1 MGNLRDEKYLKK
13 LGKRVKQLRI
23 EKGISTYQLSYD
35 SDVPRS
41 QISLIEK
48 GGVNTTVSTLRA
60 ICTGLGVTMLELF
73 DF

>member
-13 LGKRVKQLRI
+13 LGKRIKQIRI
-23 EKGISTYQLSYD
+23 EKGLSTYQLSYD

-60 ICTGLGVTMLELF
+60 ICRGLGVTMLELF